1 MSAASFWCK
10 INGVLLPTPKE
21 CPITEYDMQSADSG
35 RDENAEMHITQTKAN
50 LRDADFKWEDLTVEQ
65 AALIRSTIAPVE
77 FTVELHF
84 LGSTVFFRAYKG
96 DRKWIPNFRP
106 NEERWDVS
114 FRIIAT
120 K

>member
-10 INGVLLPTPKE
+10 INGVLLPTPIT

-35 RDENAEMHITQTKAN
+35 RDENAQMHITQIRGS
-50 LRDADFKWEDLTVEQ
+50 LWDADFKWEDLSVEQ
-65 AALIRSTIAPVE
+65 AILIRNTIAPVE

-84 LGSTVFFRAYKG
+84 LGSTIFFRGYKG
-96 DRKWIPNFRP
+96 DRKWSPSFRG

-114 FRIIAT
+114 IRIIAI
-120 K
+120 